1 MLAPATK
8 ADDQLFS
15 LLGLDRVISVVDI
28 GSNPTDGTIAPPYA
42 GILANELCSVI
53 GFEPH
58 EPSLKKLR
66 EDAGK
71 LETYFPYVVG
81 TGKPG
86 VMHVYE
92 CIGLSSMLELDP
104 VRLPLLNLHQE
115 LLGQLRQ
122 EIPTTTVRL
131 DDIVEIEHIDYLKID
146 IQGGEWD
153 VFEHGR
159 NKLADAVAIHTE
171 VSLFPLYKRQPLFSD
186 IDVLLREMGFV
197 FHCFDDVKRWPIAP
211 AVIDEDPKTP
221 LRQTVEADVVYVRDW
236 TKPMAAEQWK
246 MLAAIAHHVYRSY
259 DLALR
264 AIVMLAKVGKLPAT
278 APEDYAN
285 LLRGMAR

>member
-28 GSNPTDGTIAPPYA
+28 GSSSTDGAAPPYA
-42 GILANELCSVI
+42 GILANELCTVI

-58 EPSLKKLR
+58 ESSLAKLR
-66 EDAGK
+66 EDAGQFEAY
-71 LETYFPYVVG
+71 LPHVIG

-86 VMHVYE
+86 VMKVYE
-92 CIGLSSMLELDP
+92 CVGLSSMLELDP
-104 VRLPLLNLHQE
+104 TRLPLLNLHE
-115 LLGQLRQ
+115 MFGQLRQ
-122 EIPTTTVRL
+122 EVPTKTLRL
-131 DDIVEIEHIDYLKID
+131 DDIAEIDRIDYLKID
-146 IQGGEWD
+146 IQGGELA
-153 VFEHGR
+153 VFQNGQA
-159 NKLADAVAIHTE
+159 KLADAVAIHTE
-171 VSLFPLYKRQPLFSD
+171 VSFFRLYKGQPSFAD
-186 IDVLLREMGFV
+186 IDTELRAQGFV
-197 FHCFDDVKRWPIAP
+197 FHCFEDVKRWPISP
-211 AVIDEDPKTP
+211 AVIDENPGAA

-264 AIVMLAKVGKLPAT
+264 AVVGLANMGALPPS
-278 APEDYAN
+278 APEDYAK
-285 LLRGMAR
+285 LLQGMAR